1 MTELNSY
8 LKTHLPKNSDFLLGV
23 GKHAHDIYSLSQ
35 SFNQATE
42 IQNLQYRHIIPKD
55 HYFFEDLGIYNLLM
69 SITDK
74 EIFKDYYND
83 TLGELIEYDKNNDS
97 NILEVLKYYL
107 ENNGSVQKT
116 AEHFYVHRNS
126 INYRLN
132 KVQDIL
138 DMDISDLDNRIQLR
152 LAFMVRD
159 MLD

>member
-1 MTELNSY
+1 
-8 LKTHLPKNSDFLLGV
+8 
-23 GKHAHDIYSLSQ
+23 
-35 SFNQATE
+35 
-42 IQNLQYRHIIPKD
+42 
-55 HYFFEDLGIYNLLM
+55 M

-74 EIFKDYYND
+74 EVFKDYYND

-107 ENNGSVQKT
+107 ENNGSVQKNCGST
-116 AEHFYVHRNS
+116 FYVHRNS

>member
-1 MTELNSY
+1 MQHATLRTISY
-8 LKTHLPKNSDFLLGV
+8 TLKTGCALTIKNHQCTTTSKIFL
-23 GKHAHDIYSLSQ
+23 H
-35 SFNQATE
+35 
-42 IQNLQYRHIIPKD
+42 
-55 HYFFEDLGIYNLLM
+55 FEDLGIYNLLM

-74 EIFKDYYND
+74 EVFKDYYND

>member
-1 MTELNSY
+1 
-8 LKTHLPKNSDFLLGV
+8 
-23 GKHAHDIYSLSQ
+23 
-35 SFNQATE
+35 
-42 IQNLQYRHIIPKD
+42 
-55 HYFFEDLGIYNLLM
+55 M

-74 EIFKDYYND
+74 EVFKDYYND

-132 KVQDIL
+132 KD
-138 DMDISDLDNRIQLR
+138 RIYSTWIYLTSTTAYNCG
-152 LAFMVRD
+152 L
-159 MLD
+159 LLW

>member
-1 MTELNSY
+1 
-8 LKTHLPKNSDFLLGV
+8 
-23 GKHAHDIYSLSQ
+23 
-35 SFNQATE
+35 
-42 IQNLQYRHIIPKD
+42 
-55 HYFFEDLGIYNLLM
+55 M

-74 EIFKDYYND
+74 EVFKDYYND

-116 AEHFYVHRNS
+116 AAHFYVHRNS

>member
-1 MTELNSY
+1 
-8 LKTHLPKNSDFLLGV
+8 
-23 GKHAHDIYSLSQ
+23 
-35 SFNQATE
+35 
-42 IQNLQYRHIIPKD
+42 
-55 HYFFEDLGIYNLLM
+55 M

-74 EIFKDYYND
+74 EVFKDYYND

-107 ENNGSVQKT
+107 EYNGSVQKT

-138 DMDISDLDNRIQLR
+138 DMDISDLDNCIQLR

>member
-1 MTELNSY
+1 
-8 LKTHLPKNSDFLLGV
+8 
-23 GKHAHDIYSLSQ
+23 
-35 SFNQATE
+35 
-42 IQNLQYRHIIPKD
+42 
-55 HYFFEDLGIYNLLM
+55 M

-74 EIFKDYYND
+74 EVFKDYYND
-83 TLGELIEYDKNNDS
+83 TLGEL
-97 NILEVLKYYL
+97 LKYYL